1 MEARTPT
8 ISQGSFGPVTVGE
21 RIEILDILRGFAMF
35 GVLYAN
41 MHNFGV
47 WHVLTDRG
55 WHDTA
60 ITFQQ
65 FFIANKFFSLFSF
78 LFGIGFALQFRRARS
93 RGASFFRVYW
103 RRLLWLFLIGS
114 LHVLIYPGDIVRLY
128 AVLGFFLFLFHG
140 RSSRTLVLDACVFFL
155 VIPTVTLLG
164 SGAQGSLPD
173 PETSFMGVQEQRRQ
187 TLEGLNLRQQ
197 QERAYANGTLVDV
210 GITNLTNWPRHQSI
224 FFVHA
229 WPAFGMF
236 LLGLYAARRRLF
248 DDVPANRRFIRR
260 VMWWGLA
267 LGVVGNLAHT
277 ILWWEE
283 FRSLVLPVWGSVILR
298 FAAAFGF
305 PAMILFYAATM
316 TLLAQRQAWKRGLA
330 PFAAVGRMAL
340 TVYVFQSVLY
350 TTLYYGYG
358 LGMYGKLGGAH
369 ILLLAVVVF
378 PIEVLLCSLWL
389 KHFRFGPLEWLWRSL
404 TYWKRQPMRREQSPP
419 DLLAGTA

>member
-8 ISQGSFGPVTVGE
+8 IRQGSLGPVTVGE

-41 MHNFGV
+41 MHNFGT

-60 ITFQQ
+60 VTLQQ

-78 LFGIGFALQFRRARS
+78 LFGIGFALQLRRARS

-140 RSSRTLVLDACVFFL
+140 RSSRILVLAACVFFL
-155 VIPTVTLLG
+155 VNPTRVMLFESDALQW
-164 SGAQGSLPD
+164 SVPN
-173 PETSFMGVQEQRRQ
+173 PETSYMDTQERRRQ
-187 TLEGLNLRQQ
+187 VLEGWSIHQQ
-197 QERAYANGTLVDV
+197 QERAYANGTPADV
-210 GITNLTNWPRHQSI
+210 VLTNLTNWPRHKGV
-224 FFVHA
+224 FFDYSG
-229 WPAFGMF
+229 PAFALF
-236 LLGLYAARRRLF
+236 LLGLYADRRRLF
-248 DDVPANRRFIRR
+248 EDVPANRRFIRR

-267 LGVVGNLAHT
+267 LGVVGNVAYT
-277 ILWWEE
+277 VVWWEKIP
-283 FRSLVLPVWGSVILR
+283 RLLPPVWGPVMLEFI
-298 FAAAFGF
+298 AAFGI
-305 PAMILFYAATM
+305 PAMTLFYVSAM
-316 TLLAQRQAWKRGLA
+316 TLLAQRHVWKRALS

-340 TVYVFQSVLY
+340 TVYVFQSVFY

-358 LGMYGKLGGAH
+358 LGMYGKLGAAH

-378 PIEVLLCSLWL
+378 PIEILLCSLWL

-404 TYWKRQPMRREQSPP
+404 TYMKLQPMWRNTSP
-419 DLLAGTA
+419 AAV